1 MLEQVCVN
9 TGTGLR
15 QYWNRFASILTQRQV
30 MPAGKIHHDLRRKMQ
45 RKIVDLG
52 IAKKLLDQGV
62 PKTKIAQSLGI
73 SRSTL
78 LRCLQRKE
86 LSEEE
91 LSTEKLSIMD
101 QPTPKQS
108 LTLTEQEPL
117 PQDNDFEE
125 QPNLDGLDKALKE
138 LNDD

>member
-1 MLEQVCVN
+1 
-9 TGTGLR
+9 
-15 QYWNRFASILTQRQV
+15 
-30 MPAGKIHHDLRRKMQ
+30 MQ

-91 LSTEKLSIMD
+91 LSTEKSSTMD
-101 QPTPKQS
+101 QPTPIQPWS
-108 LTLTEQEPL
+108 LSVHETP
-117 PQDNDFEE
+117 PPASPSVGP
-125 QPNLDGLDKALKE
+125 PNLDGLDEALRE

>member
-1 MLEQVCVN
+1 
-9 TGTGLR
+9 
-15 QYWNRFASILTQRQV
+15 
-30 MPAGKIHHDLRRKMQ
+30 MPAEKIHHDLRRKMQ

-86 LSEEE
+86 LPEEE

-117 PQDNDFEE
+117 PQDNYFEE

>member
-1 MLEQVCVN
+1 
-9 TGTGLR
+9 
-15 QYWNRFASILTQRQV
+15 
-30 MPAGKIHHDLRRKMQ
+30 MQ

-91 LSTEKLSIMD
+91 LSTEKSSTMD
-101 QPTPKQS
+101 QPTPIQP
-108 LTLTEQEPL
+108 LTLTEQETP
-117 PQDNDFEE
+117 PQDNHSEE
-125 QPNLDGLDKALKE
+125 QPNLDGLDEALRE

>member
-1 MLEQVCVN
+1 
-9 TGTGLR
+9 
-15 QYWNRFASILTQRQV
+15 
-30 MPAGKIHHDLRRKMQ
+30 MQ

-91 LSTEKLSIMD
+91 LSTENY
-101 QPTPKQS
+101 P
-108 LTLTEQEPL
+108 
-117 PQDNDFEE
+117 
-125 QPNLDGLDKALKE
+125 
-138 LNDD
+138 